1 MEEVI
6 VIKDSSNGEL
16 FAIVTEKNGSL
27 RAYGSSKPGKAW
39 AQWLDATHGGRGQ
52 LDPIVRTLPLG
63 LSTEG
68 PRTMTRK
75 VRSELTAILPKIT
88 ESVREEISTGRV
100 ESKSL
105 IITLGQKPPAS
116 RTKIQR
122 GNQKNWNA
130 QVNYKALA
138 FASDANLASIAFEI
152 KRTRAVFDPDLGPSG
167 GYRCPVGTRYGGQIT
182 DRFGRGC
189 GWGIARRLL
198 NTVVDAGERVEEA
211 LDRRRERRVNRRNRR
226 MQRRLGNGSIGAR
239 TGRINDAAERA
250 ERLAERARAFARR
263 MDGNS
268 GTPRRR
274 RGSGGTAEDRRLE
287 QAADRAD
294 RVARRARRFA
304 ERMVG
309 PDGGGDRDRRR
320 SAVVEQA
327 NKRPRKKEPMVPAG
341 EVQRPKDSTRK
352 PAKKAPAKK
361 APAKKAAA
369 KKAAAKK
376 AAAKKRVVEK
386 APVKKTPAKK
396 ASTKKPDT
404 PQNNNESLNIFRLD
418 ETDRQFVEDFI
429 KNQGLFT
436 EKAREDSYIERA
448 AGVLSPDGLDD
459 MARTLENAAKDDR
472 RKAQSEAR
480 SLRDRIAYNEVA
492 KKKEDRAKAL
502 RRRAEVERVNL
513 GNRAPSA
520 PKKAPA
526 KKAAAKKAAAKKAPA
541 KKQPSLQ
548 DSDWDIPDI
557 SVAARDAV
565 DKEGFDRLRKAWI
578 DNFSDE
584 ENQMA
589 MERLR
594 AAFVRNRKKMT
605 DKNLSEAERGRARS
619 YAEFYQGIYRDWK
632 DGKLVPKSP
641 AKKAAA
647 RKASSKKPSAGLKK
661 LEDLDS
667 RDRRAVEV
675 LFNAWHSDAYKAKI
689 NRRIAQGR
697 KPLDDMISA
706 MEQKI
711 VATRARRDN
720 QDLGMVDRVFAA
732 EQLRVLEADL
742 KRLKDAKPKMPE
754 VRIPRIGGPADN
766 PTTKPETPKSPVNQ
780 GSLVDIGQPRKAPRE
795 LLQRQKDHKKAALGV
810 YDKNG
815 FADVVRVEKGNKGIT
830 SQDKANKYLADGGDM
845 IDVPDDYLY
854 KAIKAN
860 MNEAGDKR
868 FRIDEKA
875 TSANSPYLITDT
887 KTGQRFLL
895 KKYDSNSLGYNE
907 DMNDLIGN
915 NIHER
920 FGFLNGAMRVAGP
933 VSGDINDPKYSA
945 PIVIE
950 MGQNMVN
957 GDLKISRDFAGVEVE
972 EMVRL
977 NLLDFVLINSDR
989 HGKNYF
995 VVEQNG
1001 KKHIYP
1007 IDPSLAFNARK
1018 EQQYFKGTANM
1029 DGFKNWYRS
1038 PIGGGRNKAKERI
1051 RNIAGISQAD
1061 RDRILE
1067 AIKATQRDL
1076 KRSEQAE
1083 KLSNAIVRFQGV
1095 FPGRKYAT
1103 SEGRN
1108 HQDAAKRLEWLM
1120 NVNAEEI
1127 LEQMIR

>member
-1 MEEVI
+1 MEKVI

-52 LDPIVRTLPLG
+52 LDSIVRTLPLG

-88 ESVREEISTGRV
+88 ESVREEIATGRV

-198 NTVVDAGERVEEA
+198 NTVVDAGERVEDA

-239 TGRINDAAERA
+239 TGRINNAAERA

-361 APAKKAAA
+361 APAKKA
-369 KKAAAKK
+369 
-376 AAAKKRVVEK
+376 
-386 APVKKTPAKK
+386 PA
-396 ASTKKPDT
+396 
-404 PQNNNESLNIFRLD
+404 
-418 ETDRQFVEDFI
+418 
-429 KNQGLFT
+429 
-436 EKAREDSYIERA
+436 
-448 AGVLSPDGLDD
+448 
-459 MARTLENAAKDDR
+459 
-472 RKAQSEAR
+472 
-480 SLRDRIAYNEVA
+480 
-492 KKKEDRAKAL
+492 
-502 RRRAEVERVNL
+502 
-513 GNRAPSA
+513 
-520 PKKAPA
+520 KKAPA
-526 KKAAAKKAAAKKAPA
+526 KKRVVQKPPAKKAAAKKAPA
-541 KKQPSLQ
+541 KKQPSSQ
-548 DSDWDIPDI
+548 DSDWDIPNI
-557 SVAARDAV
+557 SVPARDAIN
-565 DKEGFDRLRKAWI
+565 KEGFDRLRKDWI
-578 DNFSDE
+578 NNFSDG

-594 AAFVRNRKKMT
+594 SAFVRNRKKMT

-619 YAEFYQGIYRDWK
+619 YAEFYQGIYQDLK
-632 DGKLVPKSP
+632 DGKLIPKSP

-647 RKASSKKPSAGLKK
+647 KKASSKKPSAGLKK

-689 NRRIAQGR
+689 NRRIGQGG

-742 KRLKDAKPKMPE
+742 KRLKDAKPKTPE

-766 PTTKPETPKSPVNQ
+766 PTTKPKTPKSPVNQ
-780 GSLVDIGQPRKAPRE
+780 GSPVDIGQPRKAPRE

-830 SQDKANKYLADGGDM
+830 SQDKANKHLADGGDM

-860 MNEAGDKR
+860 MSQAGDKR

-875 TSANSPYLITDT
+875 VSANSPYLITDT

-895 KKYDSNSLGYNE
+895 KKYDSKSLGYNE

-957 GDLKISRDFAGVEVE
+957 GDLEMSRDFAGVEVE

-977 NLLDFVLINSDR
+977 NLLDFVLLNSDR
-989 HGKNYF
+989 HRGNYF

-1007 IDPSLAFNARK
+1007 IDPSLGFNARK

-1029 DGFKNWYRS
+1029 DGFINWYRS
-1038 PIGGGRNKAKERI
+1038 PIGGGLNKAKERI

-1061 RDRILE
+1061 KDRILE

-1076 KRSEQAE
+1076 KRAEKAE
-1083 KLSNAIVRFQGV
+1083 KLSNTITRFQGV